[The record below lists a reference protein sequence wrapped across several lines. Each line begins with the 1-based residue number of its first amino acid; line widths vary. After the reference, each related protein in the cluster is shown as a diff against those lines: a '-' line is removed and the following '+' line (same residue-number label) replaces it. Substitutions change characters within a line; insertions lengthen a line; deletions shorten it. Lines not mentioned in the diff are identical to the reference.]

1 VNNPNG
7 YPWHALYASAVLE
20 TDSTRMPKRIDEV
33 LTAIKDRG
41 RSLAEISDV
50 ECAEMEAARTRLAI
64 LRAERSRKHGVKCA
78 PPAAAGSSGKTVA
91 N

>member
-1 VNNPNG
+1 MNNPNG

-64 LRAERSRKHGVKCA
+64 LRAERSGPESTA
-78 PPAAAGSSGKTVA
+78 
-91 N
+91 